1 MRDFPNITD
10 FLKVITGVVLPVERV
25 NPGARKDGCITYLK
39 KM

>member
-10 FLKVITGVVLPVERV
+10 FLKVIMDVVLPVEKA
-25 NPGARKDGCITYLK
+25 NPGARKGGCIIYLK